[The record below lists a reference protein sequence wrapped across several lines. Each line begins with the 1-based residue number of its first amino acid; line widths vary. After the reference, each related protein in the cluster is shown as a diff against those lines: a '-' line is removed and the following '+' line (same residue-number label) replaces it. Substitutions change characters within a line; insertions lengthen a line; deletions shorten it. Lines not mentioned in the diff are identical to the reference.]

1 MYFKIIEMRLK
12 ASTVIEKMNSHSK
25 LRKPFLFG
33 LDFELKNGFF
43 ASPEKALKSGI
54 HYNIQGNS
62 NITVPLIAT
71 PRFTLNKQPIKLEQY
86 SAAFENVQAHLKAG
100 NSYLVNLTFPTR
112 IETSLSL
119 DQIYTHSK
127 AKYKLKYINDFVVF
141 SPETFIR
148 IDGDIIKSFPMK
160 GTIDAA
166 IDDAENKVLS
176 NSKEIAEHNTIV
188 DLIRNDIGM
197 VARDVVVKKF
207 RYINRIQTHDKTLLQ
222 VSSEIQ
228 GKVLD
233 EYRWALGDLI
243 KKILPA
249 GSISGAP
256 KNKTLQIIKESEKDE
271 RGFYTGVFG
280 YFDGENLDSAVMIRF
295 IENFKNQMLFRSGG
309 GITIKSNCKE
319 EYQELIDKV
328 YVPIV

>member
-1 MYFKIIEMRLK
+1 MRLK
-12 ASTVIEKMNSHSK
+12 ASTVIEKMNSYGK

-33 LDFELKNGFF
+33 FDFELKYGFF

-62 NITVPLIAT
+62 NETVIQDPAPTFALS
-71 PRFTLNKQPIKLEQY
+71 KQPINLDQY
-86 SAAFENVQAHLKAG
+86 SAAFENVHAHLQAG

-119 DQIYTHSK
+119 DEIYKHSK
-127 AKYKLKYINDFVVF
+127 AKYKLKYLNDFVVF

-160 GTIDAA
+160 GTIDAT

-197 VARDVVVKKF
+197 VAKEVLVKKF
-207 RYINRIQTHDKTLLQ
+207 RYIDRIQTHDKTLLQ

-228 GKVLD
+228 GKVID
-233 EYRWALGDLI
+233 RYRWALGDLF

-256 KNKTLQIIKESEKDE
+256 KNKTLQIIKESEKDD

-280 YFDGENLDSAVMIRF
+280 CFDGENLDSAVMIRF
-295 IENFKNQMLFRSGG
+295 IENCNNQLLFRSGG
-309 GITIKSNCKE
+309 GITIKSNCIE
-319 EYQELIDKV
+319 EYQELVDKV